1 MDFSPWR
8 LDAYQLHGLKSVVRF
23 VAETINIAADIS
35 GADVFLVDAT
45 VFKTV
50 VGLHRPGWVR
60 FPDAPAIYP

>member
-1 MDFSPWR
+1 MI
-8 LDAYQLHGLKSVVRF
+8 
-23 VAETINIAADIS
+23 VATS

-60 FPDAPAIYP
+60 FPDAPAIFVFSADVLFPVTAWNRVPRLVPVRAVA